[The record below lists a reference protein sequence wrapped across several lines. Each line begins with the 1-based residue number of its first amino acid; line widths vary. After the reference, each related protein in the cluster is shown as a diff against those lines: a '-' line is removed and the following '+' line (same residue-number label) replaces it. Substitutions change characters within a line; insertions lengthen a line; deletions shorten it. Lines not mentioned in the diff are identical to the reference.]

1 MSNQIDIYLYKELL
15 KKRLKELSPEDD
27 PRDDIRTILFSVYVE
42 HMDHIPYTM
51 HFSELLEI
59 FKDGKLCKKED
70 NLSVFAKSL
79 FNELKRKFGREV
91 LEFED
96 LDLKKSMANV
106 IKAFPDSEV
115 IKIDAE
121 TTIIINPD
129 FILHRGAIFQY
140 DDTLNTKLRD
150 CFVLREVEEKPI
162 VKLVVK
168 TAYGFTTT
176 PINVLVKEKEGNY
189 NDDLPYEKITQLIRS
204 DESALILLHGI
215 PGTGKSSIL
224 RSLINDNKDRTFLYL
239 DSSIFRY
246 IEDSSFIEFLINNKN
261 AIFILEDCELLLE
274 SRDEKPN
281 GLISTLLNLSDG
293 ILGDGFNIKFI
304 CTFNAEDTKIDEA
317 LLRKGRLKCK
327 YEFKKLTK
335 DKVAKIFEKQ
345 GIDTSKAKEM
355 TLAEVYNFLD
365 ETGIEEKK
373 EQVRIGFQ

>member
-15 KKRLKELSPEDD
+15 KKRLKELSPGDN
-27 PRDDIRTILFSVYVE
+27 PREDIRTILFSVYVE
-42 HMDHIPYTM
+42 HMNHIPYTM
-51 HFSELLEI
+51 YFSELLEV
-59 FKDGKLCKKED
+59 FKDGRFCKKED
-70 NLSVFAKSL
+70 NTPAFAKQLLS
-79 FNELKRKFGREV
+79 ELKRKFGREV
-91 LEFED
+91 LEFDD
-96 LDLKKSMANV
+96 LDVKESIENILKT
-106 IKAFPDSEV
+106 FPESEV

-129 FILHRGAIFQY
+129 FILHRGTIFQY
-140 DDTLNTKLRD
+140 DDTINIKLRD
-150 CFVLREVEEKPI
+150 CFVLKNIEEKPI

-168 TAYGFTTT
+168 ATYGFTTT
-176 PINVLVKEKEGNY
+176 PINVVVKDKEGNY
-189 NDDLPYEKITQLIRS
+189 NDDLPYEKITQLIRG

-224 RSLINDNKDRTFLYL
+224 RSLIDDNKDRTFLYL

-274 SRDEKPN
+274 SREEKPN

-335 DKVAKIFEKQ
+335 DKVKAIFEKQ

-355 TLAEVYNFLD
+355 TLAEIYNFL
-365 ETGIEEKK
+365 EENGVEEKK
-373 EQVRIGFQ
+373 EQARIGFK